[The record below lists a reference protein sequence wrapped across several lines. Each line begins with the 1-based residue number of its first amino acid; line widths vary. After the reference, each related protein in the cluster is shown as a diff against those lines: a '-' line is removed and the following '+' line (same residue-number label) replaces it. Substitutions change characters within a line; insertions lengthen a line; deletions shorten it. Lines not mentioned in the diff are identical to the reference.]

1 MLPPGLVP
9 GDDMTKPSLMD
20 FVEAKIAE
28 GVVSEEDVITL
39 RRYIY
44 GDMLVSLE
52 EGAALIRLNA
62 SANSLPETWYALF
75 PEAMADILVNQ
86 IRPSGY
92 VSQDN
97 ATWLIRQVTAD
108 GHVCSRTELDAVLHI
123 LERSREAPATL
134 EQFALRTVAESVIS
148 GTGATRSGAELTPG
162 VISDGEVELLRRVLY
177 AGAGCGGIAIS
188 RAEAEILFD
197 LNDATVEAENAPAW
211 SELFTKAVANHLM
224 ALSGFTPPPRDVAL
238 AREDWLEQP
247 GGFDGGI
254 GGFFKKMVSGGV
266 SGVRD
271 AYREQP
277 DPFAERGKA
286 MAAEIA
292 VNEVV
297 TGDEAAWLVDR
308 IGRDGHLHENEKALL
323 RFLRE
328 ESPDIH
334 PSLQPL
340 MDRAL

>member
-1 MLPPGLVP
+1 
-9 GDDMTKPSLMD
+9 MTKPSLMD

-28 GVVSEEDVITL
+28 GVVSEDDVITL

-44 GDMLVSLE
+44 SDMVVSLE
-52 EGAALIRLNA
+52 EGAALFRLNA
-62 SANSLPETWYALF
+62 AAQGFPDSWYDLF

-86 IRPSGY
+86 VRPSGY
-92 VSQDN
+92 VSEDN
-97 ATWLIRQVTAD
+97 AAWLIGQVTAD

-123 LERSREAPATL
+123 LERARKAPENL
-134 EQFALRTVAESVIS
+134 EQFALRAVAQSVIS
-148 GTGATRSGAELTPG
+148 GTGATRSGAELKPG

-177 AGAGCGGIAIS
+177 AGAGCGGMAIS
-188 RAEAEILFD
+188 RAEAEVLFD

-224 ALSGFTPPPRDVAL
+224 ALSGFAPPPREVAL

-247 GGFDGGI
+247 GGFEGGI

-266 SGVRD
+266 SGVRE
-271 AYREQP
+271 AYRDQP
-277 DPFAERGKA
+277 DPFAERGAA
-286 MAAEIA
+286 METEIA

-297 TGDEAAWLVDR
+297 TGDETGWLVER
-308 IGRDGHLHENEKALL
+308 IGRDGQLHENEKALL

-328 ESPDIH
+328 ESPTIH

-340 MDRAL
+340 LDKAF